1 MTKLPIK
8 YLPLLLFAMI
18 AISSCK
24 DKKDGNTESKEVP
37 EQAATDTAANG
48 VKTITFTD
56 DQYKLSDIQ
65 TGAIESRNLS
75 SIIKMT
81 GIIDAE
87 PGSVASVSAPLGGY
101 IKTSGLLPG
110 QQVKKGQLLATLENP
125 EFISIQQQ
133 YLEGIGRLEYLEEEY
148 KRQQELRAE
157 DINATKTFQQVSSD
171 LKVMKAK
178 MSGLEQQM
186 ALIGI
191 SSSALRKSNSIS
203 RSANV
208 YAPIAGYIKASNVN
222 IGKYV
227 ASTDVLFEIMGT
239 NDLHLALNAFEK
251 DLGKIRTGQ
260 SVKFSLANE
269 NRYDRTAKVFLVGQA
284 ADNNKMIPV
293 HGHFN
298 KEPGLLPGMY
308 VKALLEVGAEQQNAV
323 PADALVQLD
332 GADYIIVQTSQ
343 AKDGH
348 TFQLIPVSKGI
359 EQAGY
364 IAIEL
369 PSTVDAT
376 QLKVVTKNAY
386 TILSAI
392 RNAEEEEE

>member
-1 MTKLPIK
+1 MIKSSIK

-18 AISSCK
+18 TVSSCK
-24 DKKDGNTESKEVP
+24 DKKDGNTQESKEVP
-37 EQAATDTAANG
+37 EQAATDTTANA

-56 DQYKLSDIQ
+56 DQFKLSDIQ
-65 TGAIESRNLS
+65 TGTIESRNLS
-75 SIIKMT
+75 SIIKLT
-81 GIIDAE
+81 GVIDAE

-110 QQVKKGQLLATLENP
+110 QQVRKGQLLATLENP
-125 EFISIQQQ
+125 EFISIQQE
-133 YLEGIGRLEYLEEEY
+133 YLESIGRLEYLETEY
-148 KRQQELRAE
+148 KRQQQLREE
-157 DINATKTFQQVSSD
+157 DINSAKTFQQVSSD

-178 MSGLEQQM
+178 ISGLEQQM

-203 RSANV
+203 RTANV

-251 DLGKIRTGQ
+251 DLGKIRPGQ
-260 SVKFSLANE
+260 SVKFSLSNE
-269 NRYDRTAKVFLVGQA
+269 SKYDRTAKVYLVGQA
-284 ADNNKMIPV
+284 TDDNKMIPV
-293 HGHFN
+293 HCHLAN
-298 KEPGLLPGMY
+298 RQGLLPGMF
-308 VKALLEVGAEQQNAV
+308 VKALLETGAEQQNAV
-323 PADALVQLD
+323 PTDALVQLE
-332 GADYIIVQTSQ
+332 GEDYIIVQTNQ
-343 AKDGH
+343 EKGNH
-348 TFQLIPVSKGI
+348 TFQLIPVSKGV

-364 IAIEL
+364 TAIEL
-369 PSTVDAT
+369 PSTVNAG
-376 QLKVVTKNAY
+376 QLTVVTKNAY

-392 RNAEEEEE
+392 KNAEEEE